1 MNLENFNSEL
11 RKRLDNLETEK
22 RGRGRA
28 IIDQLINYIEE
39 NDWYCIQYWGESN
52 LHECEKALWQGLL
65 ESFLGG
71 EENENSKN

>member
-1 MNLENFNSEL
+1 MSLENFNSEMQ
-11 RKRLDNLETEK
+11 KRLDNLETEK

-39 NDWYCIQYWGESN
+39 NDWYRFQMYGSESN

-71 EENENSKN
+71 ESDG

>member
-11 RKRLDNLETEK
+11 RKRLDALETEK

-39 NDWYCIQYWGESN
+39 NDWYCLQMYGSESN

-65 ESFLGG
+65 ESFLG
-71 EENENSKN
+71 EEQ